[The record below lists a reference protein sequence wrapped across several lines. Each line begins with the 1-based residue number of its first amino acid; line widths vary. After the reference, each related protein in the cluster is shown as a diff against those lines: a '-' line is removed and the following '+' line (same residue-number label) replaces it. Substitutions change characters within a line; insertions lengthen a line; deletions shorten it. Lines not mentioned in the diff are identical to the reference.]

1 MEVGRKKKEKD
12 VKRIL
17 VILKKKTNEQ
27 KITATHTHTK
37 YRKIIIMIETIFF
50 LVFVVVF
57 FCFYM
62 NREITLVK

>member
-50 LVFVVVF
+50 FGFRRSF
-57 FCFYM
+57 FLFLY
-62 NREITLVK
+62 E